1 MKIKEILIGIRDWA
15 LGKLSAKQD
24 ILVSGENIKSINNE
38 SLLGE
43 GNISIPKE
51 SDIVWE
57 KGTGDNSVQQKG
69 TGAVARGDNSVATG
83 NGVASGKYSH
93 SEGQDGE
100 ASGDWSHNEGGY
112 TFAKGDRSHA
122 EGNTTYAEGTNS
134 HAEGINTHAYGQNS
148 HTEGADTTTGD
159 ANKIDDTDP
168 STGYGWNSHAEGNSS
183 IAHGSTAHAEGYH
196 TVANGFASHSE
207 GNNTTSNGANSHVE
221 GDNNTT
227 NGVASH
233 AEGSGTK
240 ADGMAS
246 HAEGQSTTA
255 LSSNCHAEGINT
267 TANGWTTHAEGNK
280 TVADGDVSHAE
291 GNFSH
296 TIGAASH
303 AEGIYT
309 IANNR
314 AEHAEGHYNKSNK
327 ASDTFGGSGNTLH
340 SVGIGTGSGTTPRK
354 NAFEIMQNGDAHFY
368 GVGTYN
374 GTNPISGK
382 NDLKTILNNK
392 KNKSESIM
400 TSFSPFN
407 NVSYTV
413 RASDNQTLSN
423 LAALISASGYEAKA
437 LNFLE
442 FTTDDNYEAICLQ
455 ENIDECKFVRISSWY
470 NMEDGSTKTTYLYD
484 NPADNIRK
492 VLTIVI
498 TIDNDTREFASASFE
513 LKDAPTSGSGTE
525 PLFVDCNYDPYNHTI
540 YDYSDVE
547 VPFQEVATAFDSG
560 RPVIFRDGANE
571 FSGLLIA
578 CHNGAGW
585 GSCAVGSPDGIVTIS
600 IT

>member
-24 ILVSGENIKSINNE
+24 LLVSGENIKSINNE

-43 GNISIPKE
+43 GNISIPTE

-57 KGTGDNSVQQKG
+57 KGTGDNSIQQKG
-69 TGAVARGDNSVATG
+69 TGASAAVPSAVAEGGDNLEG
-83 NGVASGKYSH
+83 GEP
-93 SEGQDGE
+93 SEGE
-100 ASGDWSHNEGGY
+100 EKLYS
-112 TFAKGDRSHA
+112 K
-122 EGNTTYAEGTNS
+122 
-134 HAEGINTHAYGQNS
+134 
-148 HTEGADTTTGD
+148 
-159 ANKIDDTDP
+159 
-168 STGYGWNSHAEGNSS
+168 
-183 IAHGSTAHAEGYH
+183 AEGY
-196 TVANGFASHSE
+196 
-207 GNNTTSNGANSHVE
+207 
-221 GDNNTT
+221 
-227 NGVASH
+227 ASH
-233 AEGSGTK
+233 AEGAAHAIGRY
-240 ADGMAS
+240 S
-246 HAEGQSTTA
+246 HAEGGGNSIVTGKNTVPT
-255 LSSNCHAEGINT
+255 AEG
-267 TANGWTTHAEGNK
+267 AY
-280 TVADGDVSHAE
+280 SHAE
-291 GNFSH
+291 GTHTYAKGTAAHVEGNQTEAEGYAGHAEGQETYAKGFVSH
-296 TIGAASH
+296 SEGWKTQANGAQSH
-303 AEGIYT
+303 AEGYLSKT
-309 IANNR
+309 TAANAHAEGLDTRAFNE
-314 AEHAEGHYNKSNK
+314 AEHAEGAYNKSN
-327 ASDTFGGSGNTLH
+327 TGNSIAQKTRH
-340 SVGIGTGSGTTPRK
+340 SVGIGTSTTRK
-354 NAFEIMQNGDAHFY
+354 NAFEIMQNGDAYFY

-392 KNKSESIM
+392 KNKSETIV

-423 LAALISASGYEAKA
+423 LATLIAASGYEAKA

-442 FTTDDNYEAICLQ
+442 FATDDNYEAICLQ
-455 ENIDECKFVRISSWY
+455 ENVDECKFVRISSWY

-498 TIDNDTREFASASFE
+498 TIDNDTREFDSASFE

-540 YDYSDVE
+540 DSYSDVE